1 MKNDRHEP
9 FNKASKNAR
18 SIGKMI
24 KNTKENMQ
32 EAEVSMEFAS
42 PEELE
47 HLEEKNAH
55 RKTAIAQMEK
65 QKREEK
71 AFKARKNE
79 FS

>member
-1 MKNDRHEP
+1 
-9 FNKASKNAR
+9 
-18 SIGKMI
+18 
-24 KNTKENMQ
+24 MQ
-32 EAEVSMEFAS
+32 EAEMSMEFAT

-47 HLEEKNAH
+47 HLEEKNTH

-71 AFKARKNE
+71 ALKARKNE